1 MKNKTVKSIFSA
13 AGYLWGGA
21 LLTLL
26 ASLAVTMVYRMAA
39 GGRDTEEYL
48 VTGLLT
54 LAVQLPWAFY
64 AFSRYGY
71 RNADMTGKEWLTAL
85 FGGGGIHFLLCL
97 PFHFSMYTAGVPT
110 LYLSEYLYRV
120 NTSELPPQMSFT
132 EIPLG
137 WLIPVFLAAEGVTL
151 LCGYSGFSCGQRKR
165 KKERE
170 ALKTNQEKSA

>member
-1 MKNKTVKSIFSA
+1 MKNRPVKTIFSS

-26 ASLAVTMVYRMAA
+26 ASLAVTAVYRMAA

-71 RNADMTGKEWLTAL
+71 RNPDMTGKEWLTAL

-110 LYLSEYLYRV
+110 LYLGEYLYRT
-120 NTSELPPQMSFT
+120 NTPNLPPEISFT
-132 EIPLG
+132 EIPML
-137 WLIPVFLAAEGVTL
+137 WLIPVFLAVEGVTL
-151 LCGYSGFSCGQRKR
+151 LCAYLGFSRGQKKR
-165 KKERE
+165 KKERN
-170 ALKTNQEKSA
+170 ALTGETNP